1 MYTNGDNSH
10 NTIMHSGYNDQSNQD
25 SNSEEQPTTD
35 IQSNKV
41 LKKNSLMSAKC
52 HSKSSKLR
60 AFWSLQIHHF
70 KQ

>member
-35 IQSNKV
+35 IQRKI
-41 LKKNSLMSAKC
+41 A
-52 HSKSSKLR
+52 
-60 AFWSLQIHHF
+60 
-70 KQ
+70 